1 MRYFYKPN
9 SWFEY
14 TDGGWIHSTPLKR
27 TVNPLLRYIQFWTD
41 RPLVIASYVDFDGE
55 NIPNFKKYVLKR
67 VKYERSRKQRR
78 MPAIKGIEIRYQND
92 E

>member
-27 TVNPLLRYIQFWTD
+27 TVNPLLRYIQFWTN
-41 RPLVIASYVDFDGE
+41 RPLVIASHVDFDE
-55 NIPNFKKYVLKR
+55 KNTPNFKKYILRR
-67 VKYERSRKQRR
+67 VKYERNRK
-78 MPAIKGIEIRYQND
+78 
-92 E
+92 